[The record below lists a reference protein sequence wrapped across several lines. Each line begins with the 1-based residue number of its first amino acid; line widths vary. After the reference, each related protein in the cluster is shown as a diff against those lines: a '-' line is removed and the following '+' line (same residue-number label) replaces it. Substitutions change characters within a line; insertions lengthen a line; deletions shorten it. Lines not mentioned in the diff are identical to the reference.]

1 MGLRINTNIQAL
13 VAQRHLNVN
22 RQEQERSLER
32 LSSGSRI
39 NHASDDAA
47 GLAISERIRANTR
60 SLSQAGRNAQDGISL
75 VQVAE
80 GGTNEVTNIL
90 IRMRE
95 LSIQAASDT
104 IGNKERGFIDKEVT
118 QLRSEIDR
126 IAQTTEFNGTKLL
139 NGSAERLDIQVGL
152 NNNPMEDRLVINP
165 SEQNITTAALGLTGI
180 TTMSKEEAQMN
191 LEKLDNALTTLNSN
205 RSALGALQNRMQST
219 INNIGIYKENLD
231 AARSR
236 IKDTDMAAETSE
248 LTKNN
253 ILSQAGI
260 SVLSQANQNPQ
271 AALKLLG

>member
-191 LEKLDNALTTLNSN
+191 LEKLDSALTTLNSN